1 MADMKRQEPTE
12 IRIDQNSG
20 VPVWLQL
27 NNQITALIY
36 LGVYPAGSRL
46 PTVREMAVQVG
57 VNYNTVSKVYQNL
70 EREGLIVSRRGRGS
84 FVESALPPVQDGPL
98 GEGEGFAREYVHRC
112 QELGLNDDMIVDLVR
127 RQLEGDRRR

>member
-1 MADMKRQEPTE
+1 MKRQEPTE

-27 NNQITALIY
+27 NNQITAMIY
-36 LGVYPAGSRL
+36 LGVYPAGSQL

-70 EREGLIVSRRGRGS
+70 EREGLIVSRRGKGS
-84 FVESALPPVQDGPL
+84 FVESALPPAQEGPL
-98 GEGEGFAREYVHRC
+98 GEGEGFARESVHRC
-112 QELGLNDDMIVDLVR
+112 QELGLSDDMIVDLVH
-127 RQLEGDRRR
+127 RQLEGERRR